1 MGIDRGTPPNT
12 QGVLNEPVAPGILT
26 TASPETVIVPAKKQ
40 SLWKTFVSVATVNPR
55 MTTGFCI
62 LGFFVLLGL
71 VGPFLAH
78 YNPTGLSNDLFQGP
92 SAKHWLGTTPRGEDI
107 FAQLAYGTRS
117 SLLISFVAAIGSTL
131 LSMIIGLTAGYFDGW
146 VDDVLSFLTNVFLV
160 LPGLPLAIVI
170 AAFAVKGTWT
180 IIAVLLLTSWPW
192 GARVLRAQTLSIRQ
206 REFVGASRLMG
217 EKPWR
222 IIFSEILPNEI
233 AIVSSGFV
241 GTFIYAAL
249 TEVALE
255 FLGLGDSTT
264 PTWGVILYWA
274 QSENALLS
282 GGWWQFVPPGLCVAV
297 LCAGLAFINFG
308 IDEFAN
314 PALRTERGLRKLL
327 RRTKRM
333 KVVA

>member
-1 MGIDRGTPPNT
+1 MGIDRQTPPNT

-26 TASPETVIVPAKKQ
+26 TASPETVIVPTKQQ
-40 SLWKTFVSVATVNPR
+40 SLWKTLVSVVTVNPR

-131 LSMIIGLTAGYFDGW
+131 LSMIIGLTAGYFGGW
-146 VDDVLSFLTNVFLV
+146 VDDVLSFLTNIFLV

-192 GARVLRAQTLSIRQ
+192 GARVLRAQTLSMRQ